1 MPDTAARGDH
11 VIAERAFLL
20 GADAQNGLARTL
32 VQRVRLELDAD
43 AAQRLESV
51 PQHQVFRLGV
61 DRGAL
66 PRAGDPRP
74 ADFDAAVRAVDVSVA
89 RRADG
94 PARGALDRGERQGRA
109 RGLLRERR
117 LDIRAHL
124 LRRADGSGN
133 PAPQVL
139 VQAGLAQRRVM
150 RERQRLQA
158 HVLPFERHRF
168 DDHSHAAE
176 SGSPARIRGLI

>member
-1 MPDTAARGDH
+1 MSFIAANFGAFLRARFHRRPLGIDDAVIHRVPDTAARGDH

-32 VQRVRLELDAD
+32 VQRVRLDLDAD

-94 PARGALDRGERQGRA
+94 PEIG
-109 RGLLRERR
+109 
-117 LDIRAHL
+117 
-124 LRRADGSGN
+124 
-133 PAPQVL
+133 
-139 VQAGLAQRRVM
+139 
-150 RERQRLQA
+150 
-158 HVLPFERHRF
+158 
-168 DDHSHAAE
+168 
-176 SGSPARIRGLI
+176 